1 MGKPSLG
8 SWVGYGLGTENQNL
22 PAFVVL
28 PDPGGGIKG
37 GPPAYGSGF
46 LPTSYQGTVARS
58 GDNPI
63 LNLRPP
69 ASLSPREQ
77 RRTLDLIGK
86 LNARHLDRRGDD
98 NELAARIQAYELA
111 YRMQSA
117 APEAVDFTRETRE
130 TKHLYGLDDAA
141 TVEFG
146 RRCLLA
152 RRLVDAAPGSC
163 NSTRETSAVGTR
175 MRMSK
180 RIIRPCA
187 VASIGRSRAS

>member
-1 MGKPSLG
+1 MGRG
-8 SWVGYGLGTENQNL
+8 SC
-22 PAFVVL
+22 PRA
-28 PDPGGGIKG
+28 
-37 GPPAYGSGF
+37 
-46 LPTSYQGTVARS
+46 YQGTVARS

-63 LNLRPP
+63 LDLRPP

-98 NELAARIQAYELA
+98 NELAARFRPYELA

-117 APEAVDFTRETRE
+117 APEAVDFTETRE

-152 RRLVDAAPGSC
+152 RRLIERGTGSC
-163 NSTRETSAVGTR
+163 NSTRATSAVGTR
-175 MRMSK
+175 MRMSR
-180 RIIRPCA
+180 RIIRLCA
-187 VASIGRSRAS
+187 VASIGRSPAF